1 MAVLYD
7 ARGNEIGGAVDLLTG
22 NSFTDARPTTVLLAA
37 LNAETIVELNGQTT
51 ALIDA
56 RSAAFAGTLVVQGTV
71 DGTNWIDLPV
81 ANLLTQAV
89 LVNIVLTGASTN
101 VWTAH
106 CGGYQAIRV
115 RVFAYTS
122 GDITVGVR
130 ASVAPQ
136 RPSLQRPYPTRLWV
150 TATAAA
156 NAIATAT
163 LPAGAAGL
171 FHYITHL
178 QIVRNA
184 TAAVAGTATLIHTS
198 TNLVGSPAWSVGN
211 AMAAGGTQVDLDI
224 NFSSPLKSSVAATAT
239 TIVAPA
245 GGVGVLNRINVG
257 YFLGA

>member
-7 ARGNEIGGAVDLLTG
+7 ARGNELTAPIDLLTG
-22 NSFTDARPTTVLLAA
+22 HSFTDVRPTTVSLGT
-37 LNAETIVELNGQTT
+37 LNAETIVELNGQTM
-51 ALIDA
+51 AMIDA
-56 RSAAFAGTLVVQGTV
+56 RAAAFSGTLVVQGTV

-81 ANLLTQAV
+81 SNVLTQAV
-89 LVNIVLTGASTN
+89 LVNIVLSAASANT
-101 VWTAH
+101 WTVH
-106 CGGYQAIRV
+106 CGGLQAIRV

-122 GDITVGVR
+122 GAITVGVR
-130 ASVAPQ
+130 ATVAAQ
-136 RPSLQRPYPTRLWV
+136 RPSLERPYPTTLWV

-156 NAIATAT
+156 NTGVTAT

-184 TAAVAGTATLIHTS
+184 TAALAGTATLIHTS

-211 AMAAGGTQVDLDI
+211 AMAAGGTAVDVDI
-224 NFSSPLKSSVAATAT
+224 NFSSPLKSSVAATNT

-245 GGVGVLNRINVG
+245 AGAAVLTRINVG